1 MKKIIILDNIKI
13 EIQKL
18 NKLYDGLNNYNSIN
32 DIDKLKVN
40 IKIIIITYIKIL
52 EKRKNKYLINK
63 INIQNLQEE
72 LKREKETCKQKYI
85 KMIYNR
91 IININKII
99 LRNYEK
105 LVKTKNNK
113 NYNLHLFLDNLLIQN
128 VFNSLFYIL
137 KFKKLNK

>member
-1 MKKIIILDNIKI
+1 MKKSISDNIQI

-18 NKLYDGLNNYNSIN
+18 NKLYNGLNSYNSTN
-32 DIDKLKVN
+32 DINKLKVN
-40 IKIIIITYIKIL
+40 IKIVIITYTKIL
-52 EKRKNKYLINK
+52 EKRKNIYLINK

-72 LKREKETCKQKYI
+72 LKREKKTCKHKYI

-91 IININKII
+91 IIDINKII

-113 NYNLHLFLDNLLIQN
+113 NYNLYLFLDYLSI
-128 VFNSLFYIL
+128 
-137 KFKKLNK
+137 

>member
-1 MKKIIILDNIKI
+1 MKKIIILDNIKA
-13 EIQKL
+13 EIKKL
-18 NKLYDGLNNYNSIN
+18 NKLYNGLNNYNLNN

-40 IKIIIITYIKIL
+40 IKIIIITYTKIL

-72 LKREKETCKQKYI
+72 LKREKESCKQKYI

-91 IININKII
+91 IIDINKII

-113 NYNLHLFLDNLLIQN
+113 NYNFHLSLNNLLI
-128 VFNSLFYIL
+128 
-137 KFKKLNK
+137 